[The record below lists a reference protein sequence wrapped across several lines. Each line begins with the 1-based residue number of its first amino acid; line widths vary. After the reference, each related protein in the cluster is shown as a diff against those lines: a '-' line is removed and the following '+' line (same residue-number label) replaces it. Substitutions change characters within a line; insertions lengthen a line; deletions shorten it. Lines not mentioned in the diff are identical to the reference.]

1 MALSGNKLASVVVLV
16 FLGLYFALDHTLSPF
31 NHEAIGIGTMH
42 SVHTIFGIVLL
53 VIAVAV
59 WYMDKNSKSKK

>member
-1 MALSGNKLASVVVLV
+1 MPLSSNKLALVVILV
-16 FLGLYFALDHTLSPF
+16 IAGLYFALDHTYSPF

-53 VIAVAV
+53 AIAAAV
-59 WYMDKNSKSKK
+59 WSMDKNSKTKK